1 MGAPIVAH
9 GNPSPVLQPAKHDFD
24 AVSLAIERCV
34 VRILDL
40 AVLSRRNAGRGATR
54 GKRGTEPITV
64 IATVCNESF
73 GRRQMIRH
81 QARALMVTHLP
92 FRQQQGNWPSLAVA
106 DGVQLGVQPALGAA
120 NTAGNSPF

>member
-1 MGAPIVAH
+1 M
-9 GNPSPVLQPAKHDFD
+9 
-24 AVSLAIERCV
+24 
-34 VRILDL
+34 LDL
-40 AVLSRRNAGRGATR
+40 AVLSRRNAGRDATR

-73 GRRQMIRH
+73 GRRETAKH
-81 QARALMVTHLP
+81 QARALMITRLA
-92 FRQQQGNWPSLAVA
+92 FRQQQGNRPSLAVA